1 MFTEKQMEELAVA
14 RQEDLGCY
22 NGFEVA
28 LFLMETGH
36 TGDVIYLKH
45 MLHSFKSMLSGES
58 IEGYGESING
68 YAVGLIN
75 KMIYDTEGSAA
86 KGIVERVVLQR
97 LTESDISEAHAYLKV
112 YITKAK
118 EFLEDL
124 SKRFP
129 DHSQSVSREETPK
142 KFCFANKPAPEGTVR
157 ELAAKYGKSISEI
170 RKLKAAGRL
179 HELAQG

>member
-14 RQEDLGCY
+14 RLEDLMCY
-22 NGFEVA
+22 NGFDVA
-28 LFLMETGH
+28 VFLTETGH
-36 TGDVIYLKH
+36 TGDIRFLEH
-45 MLHSFKSMLSGES
+45 MRHSFKKMISGES
-58 IEGYGESING
+58 IGG

-86 KGIVERVVLQR
+86 KGILERAVLQR
-97 LTESDISEAHAYLKV
+97 LTESDIQEAHVYLNV

-118 EFLEDL
+118 EFLEDF
-124 SKRFP
+124 SRRFP
-129 DHSQSVSREETPK
+129 DHSQSVSREETSK

>member
-14 RQEDLGCY
+14 RRYDVGSY
-22 NGFEVA
+22 DIFEMA
-28 LFLMETGH
+28 LFHDAG
-36 TGDVIYLKH
+36 VPFLKH
-45 MLHSFKSMLSGES
+45 IIMYSFKKMLSGES
-58 IEGYGESING
+58 LDR
-68 YAVGLIN
+68 YAIGLMN
-75 KMIYDTEGSAA
+75 KMIYDTEGRDA
-86 KGIVERVVLQR
+86 KGIVERSVLQR
-97 LTESDISEAHAYLKV
+97 LTESDILEAHAYLNV

-118 EFLEDL
+118 EFLEDF

>member
-1 MFTEKQMEELAVA
+1 MFTEKQMEELTVA
-14 RQEDLGCY
+14 RQEDLMCY
-22 NGFEVA
+22 NGLEVL
-28 LFLMETGH
+28 LFMMETGCG
-36 TGDVIYLKH
+36 GDVRALKQIKD
-45 MLHSFKSMLSGES
+45 SFKKMISGES
-58 IEGYGESING
+58 IGV

-86 KGIVERVVLQR
+86 KGILERVVLQR
-97 LTESDISEAHAYLKV
+97 LTESDILEAHAYLMV
-112 YITKAK
+112 YITKAM

-124 SKRFP
+124 SRRFP
-129 DHSQSVSREETPK
+129 DHSQSVTQEGSPK

-179 HELAQG
+179 HELARG

>member
-14 RQEDLGCY
+14 RRCDVESYDI
-22 NGFEVA
+22 FEMA
-28 LFLMETGH
+28 LFLMETECDG
-36 TGDVIYLKH
+36 GVPFLKQIKD
-45 MLHSFKSMLSGES
+45 SFKKMLSGES
-58 IEGYGESING
+58 IEG

-86 KGIVERVVLQR
+86 KGIVERGVLQR
-97 LTESDISEAHAYLKV
+97 LTESDIQEAHVYLNV

-118 EFLEDL
+118 EFLEDF
-124 SKRFP
+124 SRRFP
-129 DHSQSVSREETPK
+129 DHSQSVTREETPK

>member
-14 RQEDLGCY
+14 RRCDEMSY
-22 NGFEVA
+22 YIFEMA
-28 LFLMETGH
+28 LFLMETECDG
-36 TGDVIYLKH
+36 GVPFLKH
-45 MLHSFKSMLSGES
+45 IIMYSFKKMLSGES
-58 IEGYGESING
+58 LDR
-68 YAVGLIN
+68 YAVGLMN
-75 KMIYDTEGSAA
+75 KMIYDTEGRDA
-86 KGIVERVVLQR
+86 KGIVERSVLQR
-97 LTESDISEAHAYLKV
+97 LTESDIQEAHVYLNV

-118 EFLEDL
+118 EFLEDF

>member
-14 RQEDLGCY
+14 RRYDVGSY
-22 NGFEVA
+22 DIFEMA
-28 LFLMETGH
+28 LFHDG
-36 TGDVIYLKH
+36 GVPFLKH
-45 MLHSFKSMLSGES
+45 IIMYSFKKMLSGES
-58 IEGYGESING
+58 LDR
-68 YAVGLIN
+68 YAVGLMN
-75 KMIYDTEGSAA
+75 KMIYDTEGRDA
-86 KGIVERVVLQR
+86 KGIVERSVLQR
-97 LTESDISEAHAYLKV
+97 LTESDIQEAHVYLNV

-118 EFLEDL
+118 EFLEDF
-124 SKRFP
+124 SRRFP